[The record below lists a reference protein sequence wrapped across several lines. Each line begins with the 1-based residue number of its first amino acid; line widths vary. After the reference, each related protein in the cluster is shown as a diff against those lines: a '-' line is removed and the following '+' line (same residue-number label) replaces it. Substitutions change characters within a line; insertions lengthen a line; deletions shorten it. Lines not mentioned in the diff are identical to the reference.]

1 MIVDG
6 KVHRVV
12 QLGTVMTKPSYQQ
25 RGYIS
30 KLMTLVLEDVQ
41 SADFVYVFANKNV
54 LELYRKL
61 GFKQRR
67 QAKFRLQTKDLHV
80 QPTDVKKLDM
90 TEPKARA
97 LLYEMLMHR
106 MPVSL
111 VMGML
116 QNETTVMYHALTAY
130 KESIY
135 YVPSLQTIVIAQ
147 EIAETLHIIDVISK
161 RPVHV
166 LDVLQQLPIT
176 LPTIKLGFTPD
187 MLSVVQQTPLL
198 VGDTLFVKVQND
210 CIYPDDVRFPVSG
223 LA

>member
-6 KVHRVV
+6 KVHQVV

-111 VMGML
+111 AMSML
-116 QNETTVMYHALTAY
+116 QNETIVMYHALTAY

-147 EIAETLHIIDVISK
+147 EMAETLHIIDVISK

-176 LPTIKLGFTPD
+176 LPTIELGFTPD
-187 MLSVVQQTPLL
+187 MLSVV
-198 VGDTLFVKVQND
+198 
-210 CIYPDDVRFPVSG
+210 
-223 LA
+223 